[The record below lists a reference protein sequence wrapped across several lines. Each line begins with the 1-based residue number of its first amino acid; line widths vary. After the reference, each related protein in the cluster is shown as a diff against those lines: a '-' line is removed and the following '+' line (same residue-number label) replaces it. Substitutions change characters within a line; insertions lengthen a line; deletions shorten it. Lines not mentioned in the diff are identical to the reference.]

1 MYKRQVEEQV
11 DVLGQRRGR
20 TLADS
25 GEQTPAVQVDV
36 VPPGSIPDAGE
47 QPVPQRST
55 GYDHTGARARVN
67 THRLIPDSGERTQVH
82 NIESGKSPQACMSLK
97 EHKKLKHGKDV
108 PPEAQLQYLK
118 PGIFAQ
124 ALVHNKFV
132 FTLPKD
138 VRGDKADL
146 QVLASHAYSSK
157 KFWYVDCKILSP
169 EVPEDEKII
178 QMPVVRGNTPTTNH
192 KHNLRDLFNRIYQ

>member
-1 MYKRQVEEQV
+1 
-11 DVLGQRRGR
+11 
-20 TLADS
+20 
-25 GEQTPAVQVDV
+25 
-36 VPPGSIPDAGE
+36 
-47 QPVPQRST
+47 
-55 GYDHTGARARVN
+55 
-67 THRLIPDSGERTQVH
+67 
-82 NIESGKSPQACMSLK
+82 MSLK
-97 EHKKLKHGKDV
+97 EHKRLKHGKDV
-108 PPEAQLQYLK
+108 PPDAQLQYLK

-138 VRGDKADL
+138 VRGDEADL

-169 EVPEDEKII
+169 EVPEEEKTI

-192 KHNLRDLFNRIYQ
+192 KHNLRDLFNRIYQNPTTLADIGITRAPRATSRICVGSSMGHRSRITLLLVAGRRHQGHAAKAGRGAPGCQT

>member
-1 MYKRQVEEQV
+1 MHAHDDAGELGAGKDVGDVEEQV
-11 DVLGQRRGR
+11 EVQGQRRR
-20 TLADS
+20 RALA
-25 GEQTPAVQVDV
+25 
-36 VPPGSIPDAGE
+36 
-47 QPVPQRST
+47 
-55 GYDHTGARARVN
+55 
-67 THRLIPDSGERTQVH
+67 DSGERTQVQ
-82 NIESGKSPQACMSLK
+82 NIESGKSPLACMSLK
-97 EHKKLKHGKDV
+97 EHKRLKHGKDV
-108 PPEAQLQYLK
+108 PLEAQLQYLK

-138 VRGDKADL
+138 VRGDKADQ

-178 QMPVVRGNTPTTNH
+178 QMPVARGNTPTTNH
-192 KHNLRDLFNRIYQ
+192 KHNPVSYTHLTLPTTYEV

>member
-1 MYKRQVEEQV
+1 MNKVPFELE
-11 DVLGQRRGR
+11 LKRRGCR
-20 TLADS
+20 WQSHCPSIHLCVWLVWALTLFQ
-25 GEQTPAVQVDV
+25 G
-36 VPPGSIPDAGE
+36 
-47 QPVPQRST
+47 PQLRSE
-55 GYDHTGARARVN
+55 G
-67 THRLIPDSGERTQVH
+67 
-82 NIESGKSPQACMSLK
+82 
-97 EHKKLKHGKDV
+97 
-108 PPEAQLQYLK
+108 QLQYLK

-192 KHNLRDLFNRIYQ
+192 KHNLRDLFNRIYQNPTTLADIGITRARVQQAASALAAIWDTGLVSLSLSLIHI